1 MTDEKVPLKSYKP
14 REVAERLGCSLDH
27 VYLMIK
33 HGNLE
38 AFTVGGKRNIRVTDI
53 ALQDFIERMKVRNHE
68 LKHG

>member
-14 REVAERLGCSLDH
+14 REVAERLGCTTDH

-33 HGNLE
+33 YGNLE

-53 ALQDFIERMKVRNHE
+53 ALNDFIERMKVRNHE
-68 LKHG
+68 MKHG